1 MAPQH
6 LPRAAWAPEDDPAA
20 SADARGELVA
30 EEGEVKDR
38 PEEVRAQLRRYLLQL
53 LPQPLL
59 PHGRELAGVFDV
71 LLRWPPLRREIARM
85 LHLRHRQSCPGLPW
99 RVGGTWRVDRTAATE
114 LRVLAVLAKPS
125 GDGGLQEQRERAAAS
140 RHAGGGAMWRALQH
154 RRGPPRS

>member
-53 LPQPLL
+53 LPLCASGGPTLL
-59 PHGRELAGVFDV
+59 ADLRKRDGNMRAKRSPKIRPESVAESPDSDKDQHHGRRFAG
-71 LLRWPPLRREIARM
+71 
-85 LHLRHRQSCPGLPW
+85 
-99 RVGGTWRVDRTAATE
+99 
-114 LRVLAVLAKPS
+114 
-125 GDGGLQEQRERAAAS
+125 
-140 RHAGGGAMWRALQH
+140 
-154 RRGPPRS
+154 RGES